1 MLLVIFIHLIKDTCY
16 LFIFMLLVLFI
27 HAVIKGTCYLF
38 TFMLV
43 VLFMYL
49 LKDTCVV
56 SDIYSSYKGYL
67 LFIYIHLHTY
77 HIKSL
82 CTNRHEKLHLLMD
95 WIHQQLPIAQGEH
108 YWGMADL

>member
-27 HAVIKGTCYLF
+27 HLLKGTCYLF
-38 TFMLV
+38 TFMQV
-43 VLFMYL
+43 VLFIYL
-49 LKDTCVV
+49 LKDTCAV